1 MPLFLDGAFWVP
13 IKHNVALA
21 EAYIR
26 TKWHVDDSSRLATT
40 YMGRPKIGVGC
51 AAHFG
56 EELGLNLTQCGL
68 AKAYFLTKWHLDPSS
83 RLATT
88 NGPKTGCVP
97 FSGGVYLCPYLTQ
110 CGMGPDLPP

>member
-83 RLATT
+83 RLATI
-88 NGPKTGCVP
+88 NGPKTGGVP

-110 CGMGPDLPP
+110 CGLGPDLPP